1 MSKEET
7 AAIVRSHINGLM
19 EHFEAVQVF
28 VTWPDEDRA
37 THCYYD
43 GAGNWYA
50 RIGMVKEMIEIDR
63 AKTLSHELHD

>member
-19 EHFEAVQVF
+19 EHFDAVQIF
-28 VTWPDEDRA
+28 VTCPEDDGG
-37 THCYYD
+37 TMCYYD